1 MAHLSSAKSA
11 GTLSIRAG
19 VSPKLLARKS
29 AEKANAS
36 PRIEG
41 VEESFPSQVP
51 KSPDL
56 TTAVVG
62 SASTT
67 GPAQEPVAGAPA
79 PAAAVG
85 KLGATAWSE
94 EDESCFQALFAKRK
108 AARVSGR

>member
-85 KLGATAWSE
+85 
-94 EDESCFQALFAKRK
+94 
-108 AARVSGR
+108 